1 MRKCAEQQGN
11 KLKTGEKRK
20 DEGVRGGGRSAEM
33 WNWAEEEEE
42 GGRDEPPVLSCQCF
56 LCRWGR
62 RSAKSLYPTHT
73 DTHALLYNGCFT
85 LVPEREGL
93 RQKGDMVRRRNRE
106 MKQGGY
112 TEKERNRYDIQ
123 KRELRKMLGRC
134 CGPRWCSIAGKW
146 REASKSLDQ
155 SREETDETVWEQY
168 EAAIGL
174 IDLSPERIKGWHISA
189 SSTPRSLFHCRCQLG
204 GVWMC
209 LWQRFI
215 RNDS

>member
-1 MRKCAEQQGN
+1 MRRCERRREVSRDVE
-11 KLKTGEKRK
+11 L
-20 DEGVRGGGRSAEM
+20 GVGGR
-33 WNWAEEEEE
+33 E

-73 DTHALLYNGCFT
+73 DTHASLYNGCFT

-93 RQKGDMVRRRNRE
+93 RQRGDMVRRRNRDME
-106 MKQGGY
+106 VGGN

-134 CGPRWCSIAGKW
+134 WWPSWCSVAGNWK
-146 REASKSLDQ
+146 EAFEPLDQ
-155 SREETDETVWEQY
+155 SGEETDETVWEQY
-168 EAAIGL
+168 EPAIGL
-174 IDLSPERIKGWHISA
+174 IDLSPERIKGWHIPA
-189 SSTPRSLFHCRCQLG
+189 SSIPHSPIHCRCQLG
-204 GVWMC
+204 GVWMR

>member
-1 MRKCAEQQGN
+1 M
-11 KLKTGEKRK
+11 EK
-20 DEGVRGGGRSAEM
+20 V
-33 WNWAEEEEE
+33 WEEE
-42 GGRDEPPVLSCQCF
+42 GGQQRCGTGRRRREGGREGAMSPLVLSCQCF

-73 DTHALLYNGCFT
+73 DTHASLYNGCFT
-85 LVPEREGL
+85 LMPGREGL
-93 RQKGDMVRRRNRE
+93 RQRGDMVRRRNRDME
-106 MKQGGY
+106 VGGY

-134 CGPRWCSIAGKW
+134 WRPSWCSVAGKW
-146 REASKSLDQ
+146 KEASESLDQ

-189 SSTPRSLFHCRCQLG
+189 SSTPPFPVPLWLSIRRCMNVSLTKIYQE
-204 GVWMC
+204 W
-209 LWQRFI
+209 FI
-215 RNDS
+215 DGIYLN